1 MKIVPWK
8 PIRDVI
14 ALQLWPEI
22 VQSRR
27 IAKSSAKETPA
38 TPVII
43 LGGPFNSSPPSF
55 EFQTGENRPSP
66 SVARGQKNKS
76 VVALPTL
83 VSASSMSTPLTQ
95 SSVRRSRRRSN
106 KEGYCTVRLA
116 NVPSKKRKASV
127 VMIDEATGQ
136 TGLVPISVLQGW
148 GINCG
153 VAPSELTK
161 DALMQAPN
169 DQVANDD
176 ATA

>member
-1 MKIVPWK
+1 
-8 PIRDVI
+8 
-14 ALQLWPEI
+14 
-22 VQSRR
+22 
-27 IAKSSAKETPA
+27 
-38 TPVII
+38 
-43 LGGPFNSSPPSF
+43 
-55 EFQTGENRPSP
+55 
-66 SVARGQKNKS
+66 
-76 VVALPTL
+76 
-83 VSASSMSTPLTQ
+83 MSTPLIQ
-95 SSVRRSRRRSN
+95 SSVRCNRRRSN